1 VIGPWGVAIDVGNVH
16 GPTNLAI
23 LSADGTVLVAF
34 PSPTPA
40 VPGSGHRLE
49 FWTPAVGSWSAHG
62 ERGAAMTFVAL
73 GADENGTPIGTHTI
87 TANVEAAPDGQS
99 WHGPFR
105 IDIASIDGAVTASVS
120 GTVNATRIAAD
131 VTPG

>member
-1 VIGPWGVAIDVGNVH
+1 VGNVH

-40 VPGSGHRLE
+40 APGAGHRLE
-49 FWTPAVGSWSAHG
+49 FWTPAVGSWSAIG

-99 WHGPFR
+99 WQGPFR
-105 IDIASIDGAVTASVS
+105 INIAGIDGAVTASLS

-131 VTPG
+131 ATPG